1 MTKTDLK
8 GLVIYMNDMKD
19 LIQTKKIK
27 ICQRENL
34 SDKMFFLIP
43 LTYNYEDMEKYIVLL
58 VYQCPDKTARSVK
71 LSRLSNGQGGY
82 ENYEDVNGNETHMIY
97 HLDVSSDI
105 TTLAGD
111 VTLSLSM
118 QYTDYEGQ
126 TSSDS
131 DDQESPE
138 PGDGTVHVINT
149 EETIVH
155 IMPIKDYYAVL
166 DDERLSVLNRD
177 IARLE
182 AAQEQ
187 LNNTA
192 AVYDRDKAD
201 SLELHVDPYNQCIR
215 LTSHGKPIGE
225 EIDLNRLGT
234 EISDWNEE
242 GLVRVI
248 TDEDAP
254 EPGPIPTDEYADN
267 IVLVVDESTKA
278 IYLTH
283 KGHKIGTPIYLE
295 DLGIAVSDADSQG
308 LIKVITDDDNSITV
322 ITDDD

>member
-1 MTKTDLK
+1 MTKNDLK

-43 LTYNYEDMEKYIVLL
+43 LTYNYEDMEKYTVLL

-97 HLDVSSDI
+97 HLDVNSDF

-138 PGDGTVHVINT
+138 PGEGTIHVINT

-155 IMPIKDYYAVL
+155 ILPIKDYYSVV
-166 DDERLSVLNRD
+166 DDERLSILNRK
-177 IARLE
+177 IADLE

-187 LNNTA
+187 INNTA

-201 SLELHVDPYNQCIR
+201 SIELHVDKYNQCIR
-215 LTSHGKPIGE
+215 LTSHGRPVGE
-225 EIDLNRLGT
+225 EIDLNDLGDA
-234 EISDWNEE
+234 ISDWQEA
-242 GLVRVI
+242 GLVKVI
-248 TDEDAP
+248 TEDDEP
-254 EPGPIPTDEYADN
+254 EPTPTPSDEYAND
-267 IVLVVDESTKA
+267 IVLVVDEQTRA
-278 IYLTH
+278 IYLLSNG
-283 KGHKIGTPIYLE
+283 KKIGNPIYLE
-295 DLGIAVSDADSQG
+295 DLGTAISDATEAG
-308 LIKVITDDDNSITV
+308 LIKVITDDDNGTTV